1 MKMSKFFVPVAVALA
16 FLGLSA
22 CVSDGGKKPAKVS
35 DKTEALPVGR
45 VSSGTWLPE
54 EVAGDNGKASSAP
67 LPVLFTTAS
76 IDVEAARDPKAEL
89 KQRVVERWA
98 LLIAKR
104 GQDAFDYL
112 TPGYKQTHDRVKY
125 GTEMGDRPVRWYRAA
140 FDHSEC
146 ASEDSCE
153 VAVLV
158 DFKVRISAGMGVTE
172 SFAYIKEQ
180 WIRIEGVWYHV
191 PTDVGG

>member
-1 MKMSKFFVPVAVALA
+1 M
-16 FLGLSA
+16 
-22 CVSDGGKKPAKVS
+22 
-35 DKTEALPVGR
+35 
-45 VSSGTWLPE
+45 
-54 EVAGDNGKASSAP
+54 
-67 LPVLFTTAS
+67 
-76 IDVEAARDPKAEL
+76 
-89 KQRVVERWA
+89 VERWA